1 MDKFVKV
8 FIGAFITLAATWLAF
23 FIFGSITGFSLGFA
37 GI

>member
-1 MDKFVKV
+1 MDEFVKI

-23 FIFGSITGFSLGFA
+23 FLFGSMTGFSLGFW